1 MTNVSA
7 IAPVASSVVLNGD
20 VPNETQLLT
29 PEILTYVQRYR
40 GFAKQTADAIIG
52 LALTLAEAEENLN
65 RVDFTLFC
73 DEVGVDP
80 NGATYR
86 KLKAI
91 AVNSA
96 RFSPVMDCLPAAW
109 TTIYKLATLSSAD
122 FERLVSEKVISPY
135 LSAGK
140 ITEAL
145 NGPKAEKSEKTEE
158 PDFTISVAN
167 LSPEDKVAVYDFV
180 LKLQKEF
187 HCSVSP
193 NRSLENEIIAFR
205 RQQAA

>member
-7 IAPVASSVVLNGD
+7 IAPVASSVVPNGT
-20 VPNETQLLT
+20 VPNGTQILT

-52 LALTLAEAEENLN
+52 LALTLSEAEENLN
-65 RVDFTLFC
+65 HVDFTLFC

-140 ITEAL
+140 INEAL
-145 NGPKAEKSEKTEE
+145 NGPKAEKSEKAQE

-167 LSPEDKVAVYDFV
+167 LLPEDKVAVYDFV

-187 HCSVSP
+187 HCSVTP
-193 NRSLENEIIAFR
+193 NRSLEDEIIAFR

>member
-1 MTNVSA
+1 MTNVSN
-7 IAPVASSVVLNGD
+7 ISSIDPVSVQDGTVQNG
-20 VPNETQLLT
+20 TQILT

-40 GFAKQTADAIIG
+40 GFAKQTADSIIG

-96 RFSPVMDCLPAAW
+96 RFSPIMDCLPAAW

-122 FERLVSEKVISPY
+122 FDRLVSEKVISPY

-145 NGPKAEKSEKTEE
+145 NGPKAEKSEGAKE

-167 LSPEDKVAVYDFV
+167 LTPEDKAAVYDIVF
-180 LKLQKEF
+180 KLQSEF
-187 HCSVSP
+187 HCSIAP
-193 NRSLENEIIAFR
+193 NRALENEIIAFR